1 VKRFLNGN
9 GVLERRF
16 YREAE
21 DQDQVQDQEQA
32 RRFVKSGALT
42 RVTVCSIAAAAT
54 GFCLPPPLFLQVRK
68 R

>member
-1 VKRFLNGN
+1 LKRN
-9 GVLERRF
+9 GVWERRF

-42 RVTVCSIAAAAT
+42 RVTVCSMAAAAA
-54 GFCLPPPLFLQVRK
+54 GFCLPPLLFVQIRK